1 MLAHGDHHVKASAG
15 GRVVPCAR
23 VRLAQTGRALH
34 WQLLNVL
41 GKRSALAD
49 EDNWYA
55 NLSGSTG
62 ASACCSH
69 TPTERRIVDLL
80 KGALLE
86 GRLPIN
92 ALGRL
97 TRSVAFASMS
107 SAI

>member
-1 MLAHGDHHVKASAG
+1 MSRLPPG

-55 NLSGSTG
+55 NLFWLNRRKCLLFTH
-62 ASACCSH
+62 ADRAPHRRSA
-69 TPTERRIVDLL
+69 
-80 KGALLE
+80 
-86 GRLPIN
+86 
-92 ALGRL
+92 
-97 TRSVAFASMS
+97 
-107 SAI
+107 